1 MGIALA
7 YTFTSVLYADSF
19 YRYRAFYSERTRA
32 QLWHY
37 SYTSFFHTTLA
48 LPNLR
53 ALRMRTKNTFLPFQ
67 LATLVCSP
75 ARCGYLTPYLIA
87 PKRTGEFLIF
97 QASKIGFPQKGLFV
111 SRSRRSLL
119 FCFLILFFTIYFF
132 IRFSPYLFAVC
143 LAFEYMTIIKPFFR
157 TAKLFEK
164 KNLERSK
171 NSLFA
176 NMERTRAK

>member
-1 MGIALA
+1 M
-7 YTFTSVLYADSF
+7 
-19 YRYRAFYSERTRA
+19 
-32 QLWHY
+32 
-37 SYTSFFHTTLA
+37 
-48 LPNLR
+48 
-53 ALRMRTKNTFLPFQ
+53 LPFDGSTTHFRVN
-67 LATLVCSP
+67 AV
-75 ARCGYLTPYLIA
+75 
-87 PKRTGEFLIF
+87 
-97 QASKIGFPQKGLFV
+97 FV

-176 NMERTRAK
+176 NMERTRAKRIYKQLNINQIEKLIFFEKIFFLCKNQKSAVSMYV

>member
-1 MGIALA
+1 MRIVFTAIVHFIPSAQGRNYGIIL
-7 YTFTSVLYADSF
+7 TRPFSIQLSHSQICVLCVCGLK
-19 YRYRAFYSERTRA
+19 TRF
-32 QLWHY
+32 Q
-37 SYTSFFHTTLA
+37 
-48 LPNLR
+48 
-53 ALRMRTKNTFLPFQ
+53 PFQ

-75 ARCGYLTPYLIA
+75 ARCGYLTPYSIA

-97 QASKIGFPQKGLFV
+97 QASKIGFPQKRLFV

-176 NMERTRAK
+176 NMERTRAKMICK

>member
-1 MGIALA
+1 ML
-7 YTFTSVLYADSF
+7 FRV
-19 YRYRAFYSERTRA
+19 
-32 QLWHY
+32 
-37 SYTSFFHTTLA
+37 
-48 LPNLR
+48 
-53 ALRMRTKNTFLPFQ
+53 LPFDGSTTHFRVN
-67 LATLVCSP
+67 AV
-75 ARCGYLTPYLIA
+75 
-87 PKRTGEFLIF
+87 
-97 QASKIGFPQKGLFV
+97 FV

-176 NMERTRAK
+176 NMERTRAKWICKWLNINKIEKMIFFEKNFSFAKIKKAPFQRMYKIKISFVYWLSDY